1 MLFAVMVSVILKI
14 FNVKHVL
21 IKAKDKS
28 KHLSK
33 DIVQC
38 RRLQKLNFVGL
49 MIRLSYFLNQLI
61 NANVNVNIQE

>member
-1 MLFAVMVSVILKI
+1 MS
-14 FNVKHVL
+14 L

-33 DIVQC
+33 NIVQC

-49 MIRLSYFLNQLI
+49 MMRFNYFLNQSVI
-61 NANVNVNIQE
+61 ANANVNTKE